1 MEEKFKL
8 NKNKLNQLVAQYQS
22 KLNSIPAKSKE
33 HRQEIKKYYSN
44 LILSTLGNVNLKRAI
59 SVDVLQDI
67 AEQIL
72 DGNLI
77 HQSYSNE
84 ETLQMLEG
92 LSNFEIIGDW
102 QHFYTV
108 ESQYLFGLPRD
119 MQEKFAENFS
129 IGNPDAKELLLY
141 LWENHIETTGI
152 DVIRTSSSGSTNNIS
167 IQCYA
172 PDMRF
177 MAETLR

>member
-8 NKNKLNQLVAQYQS
+8 NKNKIIQLVAQYQS
-22 KLNSIPAKSKE
+22 KLKSIPVKNKE

-44 LILSTLGNVNLKRAI
+44 LILSTLGNDNLKRAI

-108 ESQYLFGLPRD
+108 ESQYLFRLPRD
-119 MQEKFAENFS
+119 MQ
-129 IGNPDAKELLLY
+129 
-141 LWENHIETTGI
+141 
-152 DVIRTSSSGSTNNIS
+152 
-167 IQCYA
+167 
-172 PDMRF
+172 
-177 MAETLR
+177 